1 MMDGRRRGSTA
12 LALGAGLLL
21 PGLGHALT
29 GARARGR
36 IVSAAAVAVA
46 VVAVWYALEPGVP
59 ASARVWL
66 ALAAAPFWIAQALD
80 AAACARGAE
89 PGPWRLGLLAA
100 VPIYAVGLR
109 ATEPNVGEFAA
120 RWTYVRPLFAGLTS
134 PDLIAP
140 ELTTSAARAP
150 VHTPCGPD
158 EPRIAAPLPVDPGAP
173 VVAADPP
180 CVALG
185 GRVVVRGA
193 GFPAGAAVRVVW
205 VSSVG
210 GESAA
215 GTARTDRSG
224 AFEAAVVAPV
234 DSVPQRIRERSPD
247 VPQNQAV
254 RAMVEIP
261 TGRWGPSKTL
271 TTVLSFLGV
280 TVALSFLATLLAA
293 LFALPLAFLGARNLM
308 GGRGWTRGVYRLVRG
323 GMNVV
328 RAVEPLIMAIVFVVW
343 VDLGPF
349 AGLCAL
355 VVHGVAA
362 LGKLFSETI
371 EGIDPGPVEAI
382 RAAGATWLQ
391 VARHG
396 VLPQIVPPAVGYIV
410 YRMDINLRLGTVIGL
425 VGGGGIGMVLTQW
438 MKKPDLLPQAGT
450 ALFVIALLIVPL
462 DFVSGAVRERIAEG
476 RPLGPRWAR
485 PVLYLAVAAMAWW
498 SWQRSEVDLAK
509 FWPVPDRVWT
519 IVRQLARPEL
529 VERGA
534 DVTVASADLVVPC
547 PAGFDETT
555 GREAVPIGAATLTLD
570 RGCANVGDGVGVLL
584 SGLPPG
590 AAVRLRWR
598 FADGSGR
605 LDAVGPT
612 SAGRSSGDVGTVIE
626 VRRIVEDRA
635 ATVPGL
641 PTQIEAT
648 VTVPAGPLHLSQPLR
663 ITLSKIVLTILMAL
677 MATTFGALLAIPL
690 AFLAARNIM
699 GTTVVGRG
707 VYGAARLFLSTVRAI
722 EPALLV
728 QVFATWVGVGKP
740 FPGVLA
746 LIGVTLANLGKL
758 FSEALEDIDAGPV
771 EALRA
776 AGANR
781 LQVLRYAVVPQVVPP
796 WLAFGFYHWDI
807 NVRLST
813 IVGLVGGGGIGYHL
827 SQWMNTTQWRK
838 ASVALLGI
846 ILVVTAMDTIS
857 ARLRERLAHGVSRR
871 PA

>member
-1 MMDGRRRGSTA
+1 MTDGRRRGSPA

-21 PGLGHALT
+21 PGLGHALS

-36 IVSAAAVAVA
+36 IVFAAAVAVA
-46 VVAVWYALEPGVP
+46 IVAVWYALEPGAP
-59 ASARVWL
+59 AAAPAWL
-66 ALAAAPFWIAQALD
+66 ALAAAPFWVAQALD

-120 RWTYVRPLFAGLTS
+120 RWTYVRPLFAGLAS
-134 PDLIAP
+134 PDLVAP
-140 ELTTSAARAP
+140 ILTTGSAQARI
-150 VHTPCGPD
+150 HTPCGAD
-158 EPRIAAPLPVDPGAP
+158 EPRVAAPLPSAPAAP
-173 VVAADPP
+173 VIAADPP

-185 GRVVVRGA
+185 DRVTVRGA
-193 GFPAGAAVRVVW
+193 GFPPDAAVRVLW
-205 VSSVG
+205 ISSVG

-215 GTARTDRSG
+215 GAARTDPTG
-224 AFEAAVVAPV
+224 AFEATVTAPP
-234 DSVPQRIRERSPD
+234 DSVPERIRERSPD

-254 RAMVEIP
+254 RALVELP
-261 TGRWGPSKTL
+261 TGRWGPSQTL
-271 TTVLSFLGV
+271 STVLSFLGV
-280 TVALSFLATLLAA
+280 TIALSFLATVLAA

-308 GGRGWTRGVYRLVRG
+308 GGRWWTRGVYRLVRG

-382 RAAGATWLQ
+382 RAAGASWLQ

-396 VLPQIVPPAVGYIV
+396 VLPQIVPPAVGYVV

-425 VGGGGIGMVLTQW
+425 VGGGGIGMLLSQW
-438 MKKPDLLPQAGT
+438 IRKPDLLPQAGT

-462 DFVSGAVRERIAEG
+462 DFVSGAVRERIAAG
-476 RPLGPRWAR
+476 RPLGPRWTR
-485 PVLYLAVAAMAWW
+485 PVIYFAVAAMAVW
-498 SWQRSEVDLAK
+498 SWRRAEVDLAK
-509 FWPVPDRVWT
+509 FWPVPDRVRT
-519 IVRQLARPEL
+519 IVQQLARPEL

-534 DVTVASADLVVPC
+534 DETVASVDLVVPC
-547 PAGFDETT
+547 PAGFDETVVPQ
-555 GREAVPIGAATLTLD
+555 GVPIGAGTLALD
-570 RGCANVGDGVGVLL
+570 RGCANAGDGVGVFLV
-584 SGLPPG
+584 GLPPG

-605 LDAVGPT
+605 LDAVGRT
-612 SAGRSSGDVGTVIE
+612 SAGPESGDVGAVIE
-626 VRRIVEDRA
+626 VRQIVEDRA
-635 ATVPGL
+635 VAAPGR
-641 PTQIEAT
+641 PTQVEAT
-648 VTVPAGPLHLSQPLR
+648 VTVPSGPLRLSQPLR

-677 MATTFGALLAIPL
+677 MATTFGALMAIPL

-699 GTTVVGRG
+699 GTTGLGRV
-707 VYGAARLFLSTVRAI
+707 VYGATRLFLSTVRAI

-728 QVFATWVGVGKP
+728 QVFATWVGLGKP

-857 ARLRERLAHGVSRR
+857 ARLRERLAQGVSRR